1 MPVATTGREESEAEE
16 ADRQFDELLQELRI
30 AQAGVQILFAFLLV
44 LPFQGGFAGLA
55 GEYKSLYALS
65 LLSALLAACL
75 LISPVAIHRILF
87 HQQMKPDV
95 IELSHRLAIGGLAF
109 LAIAMSG
116 AVSLALSVSAGQIPG
131 AIAGVGALILFSALW
146 FVWPTVLRTRSSS

>member
-1 MPVATTGREESEAEE
+1 MATTGREESEAEE

-44 LPFQGGFAGLA
+44 LPFQSGFTRLA
-55 GEYKSLYALS
+55 GEYRSLYALS

-75 LISPVAIHRILF
+75 LISPVALHRILF
-87 HQQMKPDV
+87 HQQMKPVV
-95 IELSHRLAIGGLAF
+95 IGLSHRLAIGGLAF